1 MYSANLS
8 STLADN
14 TCRRHLQHRKSAT
27 VAICPFLYVLLAV
40 TAETGSF
47 EIDLKDAVEGK
58 VVTRFPPEPSGYLHI
73 GHAKAALL
81 NQFFAQKYK
90 GKMLMRFDDT
100 NPSKVIFTFLL
111 LSLLLSV
118 TVILITITDPSK
130 ETAAHGAW
138 LYCTYGDMADASDML
153 DFKQV
158 ALDRSRQNRKS
169 SPARISIQPCQNH
182 GREDAAALC

>member
-1 MYSANLS
+1 MYVHYTTCLHALYGTAVKTSICAELQNIRCERQSAAAGGNCPCLCS
-8 STLADN
+8 SAIFSITLADD
-14 TCRRHLQHRKSAT
+14 TCSTASLPLLQYCA
-27 VAICPFLYVLLAV
+27 FLYVLLAV

-100 NPSKVIFTFLL
+100 NPSKVIFTGF
-111 LSLLLSV
+111 SQ
-118 TVILITITDPSK
+118 TPT
-130 ETAAHGAW
+130 
-138 LYCTYGDMADASDML
+138 
-153 DFKQV
+153 
-158 ALDRSRQNRKS
+158 N
-169 SPARISIQPCQNH
+169 
-182 GREDAAALC
+182 